1 MFSKRNFVVLMLA
14 LVVSSLTGYAQN
26 AEWKKRVS
34 ETIVSGVRPQMV
46 ESGESTVELSAA
58 AQGGILDIIE
68 RQKNALLGTWDLTIT
83 FSDGSKAASTLTVMP
98 GRADGEGSV
107 LHAAEA
113 SLLLP
118 NPTTMEQ
125 GAWRHNSGLQFV
137 ASYRGYAVNEKFDMP
152 FGKIGFRHVITLNTD
167 QVSFTGEAKFEV
179 VDNTGTVVFSDNVK
193 TTGVRQRA
201 VAP

>member
-1 MFSKRNFVVLMLA
+1 MFSKRNLVLMMLA
-14 LVVSSLTGYAQN
+14 LIVSSLTGYAQN
-26 AEWKKRVS
+26 AEWKKRVN
-34 ETIVSGVRPQMV
+34 ETIASGARPQTAATN
-46 ESGESTVELSAA
+46 ESTVELSAA

-137 ASYRGYAVNEKFDMP
+137 ASYRGYAVDEKFEHP

-167 QVSFTGEAKFEV
+167 QVSFTGQAKFEV
-179 VDNTGTVVFSDNVK
+179 VDLTGEVLFSDTVQ